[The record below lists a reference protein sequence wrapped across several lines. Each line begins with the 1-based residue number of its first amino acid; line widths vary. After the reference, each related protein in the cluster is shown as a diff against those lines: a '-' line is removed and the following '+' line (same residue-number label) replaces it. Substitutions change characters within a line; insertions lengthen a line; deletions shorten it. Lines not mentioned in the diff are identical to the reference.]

1 MAEKNYQIPKEKFA
15 FVHDGERISDKK
27 FEDKPIGYFR
37 DAWIRFRKSKASV
50 VAAIIIIAIV
60 LYSFLAPLLITSHDA
75 LVSVYL
81 VVAVIYILINYALN
95 RLSDRFA
102 RGNRLSN
109 VQRQG
114 ETA

>member
-1 MAEKNYQIPKEKFA
+1 MQHAK
-15 FVHDGERISDKK
+15 V
-27 FEDKPIGYFR
+27 
-37 DAWIRFRKSKASV
+37 
-50 VAAIIIIAIV
+50 
-60 LYSFLAPLLITSHDA
+60 LITSHDA

-95 RLSDRFA
+95 RLSDRVA
-102 RGNRLSN
+102 RGNRLST